1 MNISKGYPITYISCI
16 AQCAAL
22 HTYYTHPDRTRRPRR
37 LERDEVREVDPLAV
51 PGWEGQG
58 DLGLDLD
65 LDPTR
70 YGTRI
75 RSARSAW
82 LEGGE
87 SGSGGPRFH
96 KNSTP
101 LCFFFL
107 LPTHS
112 NCPGGEY
119 VWGSVRGTPDATPEM
134 HCPVVRYRDAVKLEQ
149 HVALSDDL
157 AWGEVWGEAHVHT

>member
-1 MNISKGYPITYISCI
+1 MNISKGYPNTYISCI
-16 AQCAAL
+16 AQCAAP

-37 LERDEVREVDPLAV
+37 FERDEVREVDPLAM
-51 PGWEGQG
+51 PGWKAERAEAA
-58 DLGLDLD
+58 GLDF
-65 LDPTR
+65 T
-70 YGTRI
+70 
-75 RSARSAW
+75 
-82 LEGGE
+82 
-87 SGSGGPRFH
+87 

-157 AWGEVWGEAHVHT
+157 AWGEVWREVWREAHVHT

>member
-1 MNISKGYPITYISCI
+1 MSCSPHI
-16 AQCAAL
+16 F
-22 HTYYTHPDRTRRPRR
+22 HTYPDRTRRPRR

-58 DLGLDLD
+58 DLPGLDLV

-96 KNSTP
+96 KKFDTSV
-101 LCFFFL
+101 FL
-107 LPTHS
+107 FSSPNTLQLP
-112 NCPGGEY
+112 G
-119 VWGSVRGTPDATPEM
+119 R
-134 HCPVVRYRDAVKLEQ
+134 
-149 HVALSDDL
+149 
-157 AWGEVWGEAHVHT
+157 